1 MTVTDRLRG
10 ASAGPVADAIR
21 DRDPLPGTG
30 GFAGVLAAESIA
42 TGSLGVDPPVAAEA
56 EGRNADA
63 DPPVLVRDVLGR
75 EPLFVERDATDA
87 PRPAAWS
94 FDPTDLRD
102 PTAVPAGSVASATR
116 SGSTQPADSARYW
129 SLPTPDPNDPETAQ
143 AAVDDAVR
151 TTLDELGSGSVP
163 AGSARPADSTRDDD
177 RPDDRLAVAFSGGV
191 DSALV
196 AAGVP
201 DAPCYV
207 AGFEGCHD
215 VAAARDAA
223 AAMDRD
229 LRVVELTH
237 DDLRRAVP
245 EIVAAT
251 GRRNPMDLAIAL
263 PLYLTAEAAA
273 ADGVDRLA
281 VGQGAD
287 ELFGGYSKV
296 VEPAVDDRVA
306 ADTVR
311 GARTETVRTLPNQ
324 LERDVLALRAAGVEP
339 VAPLL
344 HDRVVGAALR
354 LPAALVATPDERK
367 IALRRAAVG
376 VVPESVRTADKKAVQ
391 YGTYVSREID
401 RLARQNGFKRRMDD
415 HVGRYV
421 ESLLDE

>member
-10 ASAGPVADAIR
+10 APVAPVVEAIR
-21 DRDPLPGTG
+21 DREPLPGTG
-30 GFAGVLAAESIA
+30 GFAGSIA
-42 TGSLGVDPPVAAEA
+42 AGSLPSESPAVE
-56 EGRNADA
+56 
-63 DPPVLVRDVLGR
+63 PPVLVRDVLGR
-75 EPLFVERDATDA
+75 QPLFVERDATGATDTTGA
-87 PRPAAWS
+87 TDPMRPAAWS
-94 FDPTDLRD
+94 FDRTDLQD
-102 PTAVPAGSVASATR
+102 PMSVPAGSVVPTTR
-116 SGSTQPADSARYW
+116 SEFTRLAE
-129 SLPTPDPNDPETAQ
+129 PDPYWALPAPDPSDPETAQ

-151 TTLDELGSGSVP
+151 RTLDEPGAGFDAGGSGRS
-163 AGSARPADSTRDDD
+163 GG
-177 RPDDRLAVAFSGGV
+177 RLAVAFSGGV

-196 AAGVP
+196 AAAVP

-223 AAMDRD
+223 RAMDRD
-229 LRVVELTH
+229 LQIVELTH
-237 DDLRRAVP
+237 DDLRRAIP

-273 ADGVDRLA
+273 ADGIDRLA

-296 VEPAVDDRVA
+296 VHPAADDRVA

-311 GARTETVRTLPNQ
+311 DARTETVRTLPNQ

-344 HDRVVGAALR
+344 HDRVVDAALR
-354 LPAALVATPDERK
+354 LPAALIATPDERK
-367 IALRRAAVG
+367 VALRRAAVG
-376 VVPESVRTADKKAVQ
+376 MVPESVRTADKKAVQ

-401 RLARQNGFKRRMDD
+401 RLARRNGFKRRMDD